1 MYGRL
6 AGKSWAL
13 KRNIAAVVSGQ
24 SRKLSGERRGRIEC
38 LRREKYPQRVLG
50 ACWNFHDVAEAASRL
65 ENLVEVMAGAAS
77 GRCRLELC
85 LDPSCLIEEAP
96 ESRKGVSRLAY
107 SLSST
112 V

>member
-13 KRNIAAVVSGQ
+13 KRNSAAGVSGP
-24 SRKLSGERRGRIEC
+24 SKKWSGEPRGQIEC
-38 LRREKYPQRVLG
+38 LRREKYPQLVLG
-50 ACWNFHDVAEAASRL
+50 ASWNFHDIAEAASRL
-65 ENLVEVMAGAAS
+65 ESLVEVLAGAAS
-77 GRCRLELC
+77 GRCRLELYRN
-85 LDPSCLIEEAP
+85 PSCLIGEAP
-96 ESRKGVSRLAY
+96 ESMKEVSRLAY